1 MKIKKLA
8 SLVLAG
14 AMMLSASAALAFE
27 STGEITVISREASS
41 GTRGAFD
48 EMMNIIVETEEGSE
62 DRLFAE
68 AVLVDSTDA
77 VTSKVEVDPL
87 AIGYTSLGAVID
99 TVKALP
105 LNGVEPT
112 VENVKNGTYSLARP
126 FVLATQTGAED
137 ELTADFINY
146 VMSTDGQAIV
156 AERGYVTA
164 TDDTATTADGSEAV
178 AATEYAASGLSGKIT
193 LSGSTSVENVIEAL
207 KEGYVALNPDVTIEI
222 TYSGSS
228 AGIKDVTE
236 GKVNIGMSSRALKED
251 ELTALT
257 PVTFAHDGIAVIV
270 NAENPI
276 EGITSEQVTAIYTGE
291 VRTWDAVETVTGEA
305 AEEAAA

>member
-1 MKIKKLA
+1 MRKLA
-8 SLVLAG
+8 SLLLAG
-14 AMMLSASAALAFE
+14 AMMLSGSALAFE
-27 STGEITVISREASS
+27 ATDEITVISRDASS

-48 EMMNIIVETEEGSE
+48 EMMNIVVETDEGTE
-62 DRLFAE
+62 DMLYPE

-77 VTSKVEVDPL
+77 VTSKVEVDAQ
-87 AIGYTSLGAVID
+87 AIGYTSLGAVTD
-99 TVKALP
+99 SVKALP
-105 LNGVEPT
+105 VDGVEAT
-112 VENVKNGTYSLARP
+112 VENVKNGSYALARP
-126 FVLATQTGAED
+126 FVLATQTGVED
-137 ELTADFINY
+137 ELAADFIKY
-146 VMSTDGQAIV
+146 VMSTQGQAIV

-178 AATEYAASGLSGKIT
+178 AATEYTASGLTGKIT
-193 LSGSTSVENVIEAL
+193 LSGSTSVEKVIEAL

-251 ELTALT
+251 ELATLT
-257 PVTFAHDGIAVIV
+257 QTTFAHDGIAVIV

-276 EGITSEQVTAIYTGE
+276 TSITSAQITAIYTGQ
-291 VRTWDAVETVTGEA
+291 VRTWDAVETVTDDATEETA
-305 AEEAAA
+305 A

>member
-1 MKIKKLA
+1 MKKLA
-8 SLVLAG
+8 SLLLAG
-14 AMMLSASAALAFE
+14 AMMLSGSALAFE
-27 STGEITVISREASS
+27 ATDEITVISREASS

-48 EMMNIIVETEEGSE
+48 EMMNIVVETDEGTE
-62 DRLFAE
+62 DMLYPE

-77 VTSKVEVDPL
+77 VTSKVEVDAQ
-87 AIGYTSLGAVID
+87 AIGYTSLGAVTD
-99 TVKALP
+99 SVKALP
-105 LNGVEPT
+105 VDGVEAT
-112 VENVKNGTYSLARP
+112 VENVKNGSYALARP
-126 FVLATQTGAED
+126 FVLATQTGVED
-137 ELTADFINY
+137 ELVADFIKY
-146 VMSTDGQAIV
+146 VMSTQGQAIV

-178 AATEYAASGLSGKIT
+178 AATEYTASGLTGKIT
-193 LSGSTSVENVIEAL
+193 LSGSTSVEKVIEAL

-251 ELTALT
+251 ELATLT
-257 PVTFAHDGIAVIV
+257 QTTFAHDGIAVIV

-276 EGITSEQVTAIYTGE
+276 TSITSAQITAIYTGQ
-291 VRTWDAVETVTGEA
+291 VRTWDAVETVTDDATEETA
-305 AEEAAA
+305 A

>member
-1 MKIKKLA
+1 MKKLA
-8 SLVLAG
+8 SLLLAG
-14 AMMLSASAALAFE
+14 AMMLSGSALAFE
-27 STGEITVISREASS
+27 ATDEITVISREASS

-48 EMMNIIVETEEGSE
+48 EMMNIVVETDEGTE
-62 DRLFAE
+62 DMLYPE

-77 VTSKVEVDPL
+77 VTSKVEVDAQ
-87 AIGYTSLGAVID
+87 AIGYTSLGAVTD
-99 TVKALP
+99 SVKALP
-105 LNGVEPT
+105 VDGVEAT
-112 VENVKNGTYSLARP
+112 VENVKNGSYALARP
-126 FVLATQTGAED
+126 FVLATQTGVED
-137 ELTADFINY
+137 ELAADFIKY
-146 VMSTDGQAIV
+146 VMSTQGQAIV

-178 AATEYAASGLSGKIT
+178 AATEYTASGLTGKIT
-193 LSGSTSVENVIEAL
+193 LSGSTSVEKVIEAL

-251 ELTALT
+251 ELATLT
-257 PVTFAHDGIAVIV
+257 QTTFAHDGIAVIV

-276 EGITSEQVTAIYTGE
+276 TSITSAQITAIYTGQ
-291 VRTWDAVETVTGEA
+291 VRTWDAVETVTDEA
-305 AEEAAA
+305 TEETAA

>member
-1 MKIKKLA
+1 MKKFA
-8 SLVLAG
+8 SLLLAG
-14 AMMLSASAALAFE
+14 AMLLSGSALAFE
-27 STGEITVISREASS
+27 ASDEITVISREASS

-48 EMMNIIVETEEGSE
+48 EMMNIVVETEEGTE
-62 DRLFAE
+62 DMLYAE

-77 VTSKVEVDPL
+77 VTSKVEVDAQ
-87 AIGYTSLGAVID
+87 AIGYTSLGAVTD
-99 TVKALP
+99 SVKALP
-105 LNGVEPT
+105 VDGVEAT
-112 VENVKNGTYSLARP
+112 VENVKNGSYALARP
-126 FVLATQTGAED
+126 FVLATQTGVED

-146 VMSTDGQAIV
+146 VMSTQGQAIV

-178 AATEYAASGLSGKIT
+178 AATEYTASGLTGKLT
-193 LSGSTSVENVIEAL
+193 LSGSTSVEKVIEAL

-251 ELTALT
+251 ELATLT
-257 PVTFAHDGIAVIV
+257 QTTFAHDGIAVIV

-276 EGITSEQVTAIYTGE
+276 TGITSAQITAIYTGQ

-305 AEEAAA
+305 TEEAAA

>member
-1 MKIKKLA
+1 MKKLA
-8 SLVLAG
+8 SLLLAG
-14 AMMLSASAALAFE
+14 AMMLSGSALAFE
-27 STGEITVISREASS
+27 ATDEITVISREASS

-48 EMMNIIVETEEGSE
+48 EMMNIVVETDEGTE
-62 DRLFAE
+62 DMLYPE

-77 VTSKVEVDPL
+77 VTSKVEVDAQ
-87 AIGYTSLGAVID
+87 AIGYTSLGAVTD
-99 TVKALP
+99 SVKALP
-105 LNGVEPT
+105 VDGVEAT
-112 VENVKNGTYSLARP
+112 VENVKNGSYALARP
-126 FVLATQTGAED
+126 FVLATQTGVED
-137 ELTADFINY
+137 ELATDFIKY
-146 VMSTDGQAIV
+146 VMSTQGQAIV

-178 AATEYAASGLSGKIT
+178 AATEYTASGLTGKIT
-193 LSGSTSVENVIEAL
+193 LSGSTSVEKVIEAL

-251 ELTALT
+251 ELATLT
-257 PVTFAHDGIAVIV
+257 QTTFAHDGIAVIV

-276 EGITSEQVTAIYTGE
+276 TSITSAQITAIYTGQ
-291 VRTWDAVETVTGEA
+291 VRTWDAVETVTDDATEETA
-305 AEEAAA
+305 A

>member
-1 MKIKKLA
+1 MKKLA
-8 SLVLAG
+8 SLLLAG
-14 AMMLSASAALAFE
+14 AMMLSGSALAFE
-27 STGEITVISREASS
+27 ATDEITVISREASS

-48 EMMNIIVETEEGSE
+48 EMMNIVVETDEGTE
-62 DRLFAE
+62 DMLYPE

-77 VTSKVEVDPL
+77 VTSKVEVDAQ
-87 AIGYTSLGAVID
+87 AIGYTSLGAVTD
-99 TVKALP
+99 SVKALP
-105 LNGVEPT
+105 VDGVEAT
-112 VENVKNGTYSLARP
+112 VENVKNGSYALARP
-126 FVLATQTGAED
+126 FVLATQTGVED
-137 ELTADFINY
+137 ELAADFIKY
-146 VMSTDGQAIV
+146 VMSTQGQAIV

-178 AATEYAASGLSGKIT
+178 AATEYTSSGLTGKIT
-193 LSGSTSVENVIEAL
+193 LSGSTSVEKVIEAL

-251 ELTALT
+251 ELATLT
-257 PVTFAHDGIAVIV
+257 QTTFAHDGIAVIV

-276 EGITSEQVTAIYTGE
+276 TSITSAQITAIYTGQ
-291 VRTWDAVETVTGEA
+291 VRTWDAVETVTDDATEETA
-305 AEEAAA
+305 A

>member
-1 MKIKKLA
+1 MKKFA
-8 SLVLAG
+8 SLLLAG
-14 AMMLSASAALAFE
+14 AMMLSGSALAFE
-27 STGEITVISREASS
+27 ATDEITVISREASS

-48 EMMNIIVETEEGSE
+48 EMMNIVVETDEGTE
-62 DRLFAE
+62 DMLYPE

-77 VTSKVEVDPL
+77 VTSKVEVDAQ
-87 AIGYTSLGAVID
+87 AIGYTSLGAVTD
-99 TVKALP
+99 SVKALP
-105 LNGVEPT
+105 VDGVEAT
-112 VENVKNGTYSLARP
+112 VENVKNGSYALARP
-126 FVLATQTGAED
+126 FVLATQTGVED
-137 ELTADFINY
+137 ELAADFIKY
-146 VMSTDGQAIV
+146 VMSTQGQAIV

-178 AATEYAASGLSGKIT
+178 AATEYTASGLTGKIT
-193 LSGSTSVENVIEAL
+193 LSGSTSVEKVIEAL

-251 ELTALT
+251 ELATLT
-257 PVTFAHDGIAVIV
+257 QTTFAHDGIAVIV

-276 EGITSEQVTAIYTGE
+276 TSITSAQITAIYTGQ
-291 VRTWDAVETVTGEA
+291 VRTWDAVETVTDEA
-305 AEEAAA
+305 TEETAA

>member
-1 MKIKKLA
+1 MKKLA
-8 SLVLAG
+8 SLLLAG
-14 AMMLSASAALAFE
+14 AMMLSGSALAFE
-27 STGEITVISREASS
+27 ATDEITVISREASS

-48 EMMNIIVETEEGSE
+48 EMMNIVVETDEGTE
-62 DRLFAE
+62 DMLYPE

-77 VTSKVEVDPL
+77 VTSKVEVDAQ
-87 AIGYTSLGAVID
+87 AIGYTSLGAVTD
-99 TVKALP
+99 SVKALP
-105 LNGVEPT
+105 VDGVEAT
-112 VENVKNGTYSLARP
+112 VENVKNGSYALARP
-126 FVLATQTGAED
+126 FVLATQTGVED
-137 ELTADFINY
+137 ELAADFIKY
-146 VMSTDGQAIV
+146 VMSTQGQAIV

-178 AATEYAASGLSGKIT
+178 AATEYTASGLTGKIT
-193 LSGSTSVENVIEAL
+193 LSGSTSIEKVIEAL

-251 ELTALT
+251 ELATLT
-257 PVTFAHDGIAVIV
+257 QTTFAHDGIAVIV

-276 EGITSEQVTAIYTGE
+276 TSITSAQITAIYTGQ
-291 VRTWDAVETVTGEA
+291 VRTWDAVETVTDDATEETA
-305 AEEAAA
+305 A

>member
-1 MKIKKLA
+1 MKKFA
-8 SLVLAG
+8 SLLLAG
-14 AMMLSASAALAFE
+14 AMMLSGSALAFE
-27 STGEITVISREASS
+27 ATDEITVISREASS

-48 EMMNIIVETEEGSE
+48 EMMNIVVETDEGTE
-62 DRLFAE
+62 DMLYPE

-77 VTSKVEVDPL
+77 VTSKVEVDAQ
-87 AIGYTSLGAVID
+87 AIGYTSLGAVTD
-99 TVKALP
+99 SVKALP
-105 LNGVEPT
+105 VDGVEAT
-112 VENVKNGTYSLARP
+112 VENVKNGSYALARP
-126 FVLATQTGAED
+126 FVLATQTGVED
-137 ELTADFINY
+137 ELAADFIKY
-146 VMSTDGQAIV
+146 VMSTQGQAIV

-178 AATEYAASGLSGKIT
+178 AATEYTASGLTGKIT
-193 LSGSTSVENVIEAL
+193 LSGSTSVEKVIEAL

-251 ELTALT
+251 ELATLT
-257 PVTFAHDGIAVIV
+257 QTTFAHDGIAVIV

-276 EGITSEQVTAIYTGE
+276 TSITSAQITAIYTGQ
-291 VRTWDAVETVTGEA
+291 VRTWDAVETVTDDATEETA
-305 AEEAAA
+305 A

>member
-1 MKIKKLA
+1 MKKLA
-8 SLVLAG
+8 SLLLAG
-14 AMMLSASAALAFE
+14 AMMLSGSALAFE
-27 STGEITVISREASS
+27 ATDEITVISREASS

-48 EMMNIIVETEEGSE
+48 EMMNIVVETDEGTE
-62 DRLFAE
+62 DMLYPE

-77 VTSKVEVDPL
+77 VTSKVEVDAQ
-87 AIGYTSLGAVID
+87 AIGYTSLGAVTD
-99 TVKALP
+99 SVKALP
-105 LNGVEPT
+105 VDGVEAT
-112 VENVKNGTYSLARP
+112 VENVKNGSYALARP
-126 FVLATQTGAED
+126 FVLATQTGVED
-137 ELTADFINY
+137 ELAADFIKY
-146 VMSTDGQAIV
+146 VMSTQGQAIV

-178 AATEYAASGLSGKIT
+178 AATEYTSNGLTGKIT
-193 LSGSTSVENVIEAL
+193 LSGSTSVEKVIEAL

-251 ELTALT
+251 ELATLT
-257 PVTFAHDGIAVIV
+257 QTTFAHDGIAVIV

-276 EGITSEQVTAIYTGE
+276 TSITSAQITAIYTGQ
-291 VRTWDAVETVTGEA
+291 VRTWDAVETVTDDATEETA
-305 AEEAAA
+305 A

>member
-1 MKIKKLA
+1 MKKLA
-8 SLVLAG
+8 SLLLAG
-14 AMMLSASAALAFE
+14 AMMLSGSALAFE
-27 STGEITVISREASS
+27 ATDEITVISREASS

-48 EMMNIIVETEEGSE
+48 EMMNIVVETDEGTE
-62 DRLFAE
+62 DMLYPE

-77 VTSKVEVDPL
+77 VTSKVEVDAQ
-87 AIGYTSLGAVID
+87 AIGYTSLGAVTD
-99 TVKALP
+99 SVKALP
-105 LNGVEPT
+105 VDGVEAT
-112 VENVKNGTYSLARP
+112 VENVKNGSYALARP
-126 FVLATQTGAED
+126 FVLATQTGVED
-137 ELTADFINY
+137 ELTADFIKY
-146 VMSTDGQAIV
+146 VMSTQGQAIV

-178 AATEYAASGLSGKIT
+178 AATEYTASGLTGKIT
-193 LSGSTSVENVIEAL
+193 LSGSTSVEKVIEAL

-251 ELTALT
+251 ELATLT
-257 PVTFAHDGIAVIV
+257 QTTFAHDGIAVIV

-276 EGITSEQVTAIYTGE
+276 TSITSAQITAIYTGQ
-291 VRTWDAVETVTGEA
+291 VRTWDAVETVTDDATEETA
-305 AEEAAA
+305 A